1 MTYIQNATNLFLL
14 WLLIFACAGIVGA
27 TVYFH
32 SQMDTQDDAVNAS
45 IFAKM
50 QANTAQKTV
59 AQLEQEKT
67 ELQQKYTEL
76 LEKNKSLE
84 SQIEVLKTRN
94 SDY

>member
-1 MTYIQNATNLFLL
+1 MAYIQNATNLFLL

-32 SQMDTQDDAVNAS
+32 SEMDTQDDAVNAS
-45 IFAKM
+45 SFAKM
-50 QANTAQKTV
+50 QVTNVQKTV

-76 LEKNKSLE
+76 LERNKSLE
-84 SQIEVLKTRN
+84 SQVEFLKAQN
-94 SDY
+94 YDY